1 MSPTT
6 EAVGTD
12 PFVHPALFYRG
23 QDDYLAGTVPFIR
36 QGLDRGEPVAVSVP
50 GPNLELLRTALGQDA
65 ERVLLLDM
73 TEEGRNPG
81 RIIPG
86 VLRAFADSH
95 PGRHVRIIGEPIWAE
110 RSELEYPA
118 CAQHEALINLAFT
131 GRDVTILCPYD
142 VTRLDARALTDA
154 EATHP
159 LLIDSTGERASAGYD
174 PGRIIDG
181 YNAPLPEP
189 APTEPSRHTTLDP
202 VTGDTVSLA
211 QARAMARDQARRAGL
226 TDERVEDVELVV
238 AELVANSVE
247 HGGGQGRL
255 GIWPEDGL
263 LVCEVHDT
271 GHLTDPLAGR
281 QPAPAGQI
289 RGRGLLLINHLSDLV
304 RVHTGPLGTTVRA
317 CFTTARP

>member
-1 MSPTT
+1 MNPSTT
-6 EAVGTD
+6 AADTD

-23 QDDYLAGTVPFIR
+23 QDDYLTGTVPFIR
-36 QGLDRGEPVAVSVP
+36 QGLDNGEPVAVSVP
-50 GPNLELLRTALGQDA
+50 GPNLELLRTALGEDA
-65 ERVLLLDM
+65 ERVRLLDM

-95 PGRHVRIIGEPIWAE
+95 PGQRVRIIGEPIWAE

-131 GRDVTILCPYD
+131 GREVTILCPYD

-159 LLIDSTGERASAGYD
+159 LLIDSSGERASDGYD
-174 PGRIIDG
+174 PGRIITG
-181 YNAPLPEP
+181 YNTPLPAP
-189 APTEPSRHTTLDP
+189 SPTEPAAHTTLDA
-202 VTGDTVSLA
+202 VTCDAASLA
-211 QARAMARDQARRAGL
+211 RARAMARGQARRAGL
-226 TDERVEDVELVV
+226 TGDRVDDVELVV
-238 AELVANSVE
+238 AELVANSVD

-255 GIWPEDGL
+255 SIWPEGGL
-263 LVCEVHDT
+263 LVCEVRDA

-281 QPAPAGQI
+281 RPASPGQL
-289 RGRGLLLINHLSDLV
+289 RGRGLLLINHLADLV
-304 RVHTGPLGTTVRA
+304 RLHTGPQGTTVRA
-317 CFTTARP
+317 CFATD